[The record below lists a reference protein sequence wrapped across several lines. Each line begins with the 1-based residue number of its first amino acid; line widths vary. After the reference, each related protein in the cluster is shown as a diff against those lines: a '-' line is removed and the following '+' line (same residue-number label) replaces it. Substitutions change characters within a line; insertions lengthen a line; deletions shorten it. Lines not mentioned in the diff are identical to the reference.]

1 MNLFSFCFVGIL
13 SLLFPLCRPFLIDLR
28 HWSYDGV
35 GTFLPICR
43 VCLCTRQNGVECV
56 PRREGEKFKLRE
68 VSQTPIHFGT
78 IFVLFPHFFL
88 SFSVLL
94 PRWADSLSFVNLS
107 FSAFPLF
114 ATAPRVRQLHLHH
127 CAIAAPISPSA
138 FVPFHSLE
146 SVHLTDCRLMGR
158 DNALPPALFRPLDK
172 LRELSLPGNR
182 LRTVRI
188 EIAGTILDRLDLS
201 RNRLC
206 PSRTNPNDTFGIE
219 WPPTRQLS
227 LENANVLALNSTHWT
242 FGEVEAEQQ
251 QLNISLKT
259 VECHVPI
266 TESHWQALEQL
277 RIGGN
282 HALRLHP
289 SVLSRLLTLHH
300 LDFSDAASVPEE
312 FFLKWTRH
320 AETQWHHIVLR
331 RAKIKAAAGADQP
344 NLRQNQWTFCSAKLE
359 WLDIS
364 EMGGI
369 AEEGTTLRLD
379 GCAKLKWLY
388 ADANALGEILI
399 GDSGPAALLSL
410 SARDNRLSRWPAG
423 LLRSARSLSSVQL
436 ANNSIARLPPE
447 LFEQYT
453 QLNSLD
459 LSQNAFHH
467 FHFGDSSH
475 QQTSLMFL
483 NLSQNRL
490 RSVAL
495 PTLSSLTVLDL
506 SDNILTEFASLG
518 GLPSLEHLHL
528 SGNTGIRLTIAAEH
542 SALLRLHLANCSL
555 KKIPDLSRLIALREL
570 DLRAN
575 NLESVPGHWLPSRG
589 VNALDVEGNALREL
603 GWDWRAEQLAALR
616 ELRAVGNPWECACEF
631 APPVVKQLFTPQ
643 TQQTTKQRTIFCGGK
658 CPRGNKHR
666 KVENEHREA
675 AEQQQN
681 DSVPNPFVFF
691 LPPFALIGATFVGI
705 SLLVRGSVKR
715 EWRRR
720 SFVSSHFAYRRVQ
733 SDGEAI

>member
-1 MNLFSFCFVGIL
+1 MNLRSLCFVGIL
-13 SLLFPLCRPFLIDLR
+13 SLLFSLCRPFLTDLR
-28 HWSYDGV
+28 HWSYDRV

-56 PRREGEKFKLRE
+56 PRREVEKFQLRE
-68 VSQTPIHFGT
+68 
-78 IFVLFPHFFL
+78 L
-88 SFSVLL
+88 
-94 PRWADSLSFVNLS
+94 R
-107 FSAFPLF
+107 
-114 ATAPRVRQLHLHH
+114 H
-127 CAIAAPISPSA
+127 CAIDAPISPSA
-138 FVPFHSLE
+138 FLPFHSLE
-146 SVHLTDCRLMGR
+146 SFHLTDCRLMGR
-158 DNALPPALFRPLDK
+158 DNTLPPALFRPLDK
-172 LRELSLPGNR
+172 LRELFLSGNG

-188 EIAGTILDRLDLS
+188 EIAGPILDRLDLS

-206 PSRTNPNDTFGIE
+206 PSRTNSNDTFGIE
-219 WPPTRQLS
+219 WPPARQLS
-227 LENANVLALNSTHWT
+227 LENANVLELNSTHWT
-242 FGEVEAEQQ
+242 FGEVKVEQQ
-251 QLNISLKT
+251 QKLNISLKT

-266 TESHWQALEQL
+266 TESHWQAFEQL

-289 SVLSRLLTLHH
+289 SVLPRLLTLHH

-312 FFLKWTRH
+312 LFLEWTRH
-320 AETQWHHIVLR
+320 AETQWHHIGLR
-331 RAKIKAAAGADQP
+331 RAKIKAKAGADQP
-344 NLRQNQWTFCSAKLE
+344 NLRQNQWTFCSTKLE

-369 AEEGTTLRLD
+369 AEVGTLRLD
-379 GCAKLKWLY
+379 GCAQLKWLY
-388 ADANALGEILI
+388 ADANALGDIRI
-399 GDSGPAALLSL
+399 GDSGPVALLSL
-410 SARDNRLSRWPAG
+410 SARDNRLRRWPAG
-423 LLRSARSLSSVQL
+423 LLRSVRSLSSVQL

-475 QQTSLMFL
+475 QQQTTLMFL

-506 SDNILTEFASLG
+506 SDNILTQFASLSS
-518 GLPSLEHLHL
+518 LPSLEHLHL
-528 SGNTGIRLTIAAEH
+528 SGNAGIRLTIAAEH
-542 SALLRLHLANCSL
+542 PALLRLHLANCSL
-555 KKIPDLSRLIALREL
+555 TKMPDLSRLIALQEL

-575 NLESVPGHWLPSRG
+575 GLESVPGHWLPSRG

-631 APPVVKQLFTPQ
+631 APPVMKQMLTPQ
-643 TQQTTKQRTIFCGGK
+643 TQQTTNQRTLFCGGK
-658 CPRGNKHR
+658 CPRGDKHR

-681 DSVPNPFVFF
+681 
-691 LPPFALIGATFVGI
+691 
-705 SLLVRGSVKR
+705 GS
-715 EWRRR
+715 
-720 SFVSSHFAYRRVQ
+720 Y
-733 SDGEAI
+733 